1 MTVAVAMALYNGERF
16 IEEQLDCIRL
26 QTRKADRVVMCD
38 DGSKDDTVNKVKQYI
53 EKYDLAETWSL
64 HINEQ
69 NLGYI
74 KNFYKAM
81 TLCEADLIFLADQD
95 DIWELD
101 KLEKMTQ
108 VMEDNA
114 SITLL
119 SSKYGIIDGEGN
131 RIKTVMHEESK
142 EKETCNAVQ
151 VLDIMRAYHW
161 PGMAMCI
168 RKRFFEEIYDSLK
181 EHKIPHDLAFA
192 IIAADRGAFF
202 EYDYIGV
209 YHRRHNNNTAKEEH
223 RIFKLLNRKRK
234 EAEIIETR
242 TQLSNISDAK
252 LNIKQTSGDII
263 EYKIDYLNKR
273 YDCLHEGKVI
283 DLIKLYK
290 NDTYKMLRM
299 ASFLCDFWI
308 VTIGRWTEK

>member
-1 MTVAVAMALYNGERF
+1 MTVAVAMALYNGARF

-26 QTRKADRVVMCD
+26 QSQKVDRVVMCD
-38 DGSKDDTVNKVKQYI
+38 DGSKDDTVNIVKKYI
-53 EKYDLAETWSL
+53 EKHDLAETWSL

-81 TLCEADLIFLADQD
+81 TLCEEDLIFLADQD

-101 KLEKMTQ
+101 KIEKMTN
-108 VMEDNA
+108 VMKDNT

-142 EKETCNAVQ
+142 EKETCTSVQ
-151 VLDIMRAYHW
+151 VIDIMRAYNW

-168 RKRFFEEIYDSLK
+168 RNNFFKEVYNSLK
-181 EHKIPHDLAFA
+181 DHKIPHDLGFS
-192 IIAADRGAFF
+192 ITAADRAAFF
-202 EYDYIGV
+202 EYDYVGV

-223 RIFKLLNRKRK
+223 RIFKLLNKERKI
-234 EAEIIETR
+234 AEIEETKS
-242 TQLSNISDAK
+242 QLLNIVDAK
-252 LNIKQTSGDII
+252 LDIQKVSSDLI
-263 EYKIDYLNKR
+263 EYKINYLNKR
-273 YDCLHEGKVI
+273 HDCLSNGKVI

-290 NDTYKMLRM
+290 NDSQKMLRL

-308 VTIGRWTEK
+308 VTIGRFSQK

>member
-1 MTVAVAMALYNGERF
+1 MTVAVAMALYNGARF
-16 IEEQLDCIRL
+16 IEKQLDCIRL
-26 QTRKADRVVMCD
+26 QTKKVDRVVMCD
-38 DGSKDDTVNKVKQYI
+38 DGSKDETVTIVKNYI
-53 EKYDLAETWSL
+53 ERYGLGETWSL
-64 HINEQ
+64 YINEQ

-81 TLCEADLIFLADQD
+81 TLCEEDLIFLADQD

-101 KLEKMTQ
+101 KVEKMAK
-108 VMEDNA
+108 VMEDNTA
-114 SITLL
+114 ITLL
-119 SSKYGIIDGEGN
+119 SSKYGIIDGDDN

-142 EKETCNAVQ
+142 GNETCIPVQ
-151 VLDIMRAYHW
+151 VIDIMRAYNW

-168 RKRFFEEIYDSLK
+168 RRIFFAEVYDSIK

-192 IIAADRGAFF
+192 IIAADREAFY
-202 EYDYIGV
+202 EYDYVGV

-223 RIFKLLNRKRK
+223 RIFKLLNRERK

-252 LNIKQTSGDII
+252 LNIKRASSDLI
-263 EYKIDYLNKR
+263 EYKIDYLNRR
-273 YDCLHEGKVI
+273 YDCLHNGKVI
-283 DLIKLYK
+283 ELIKLYK
-290 NDTYKMLRM
+290 NDKEKMLRL

-308 VTIGRWTEK
+308 VTIGR

>member
-1 MTVAVAMALYNGERF
+1 MKVAVAMALYNGERF

-26 QTRKADRVVMCD
+26 QTRNVDHVVMCD
-38 DGSKDDTVNKVKQYI
+38 DGSKDDTVNKVKEYI

-64 HINEQ
+64 HRNEQ

-81 TLCEADLIFLADQD
+81 TLCEADVIFLADQD

-101 KLEKMTQ
+101 KIEKMTQ
-108 VMEDNA
+108 VMEESP

-131 RIKTVMHEESK
+131 RIKTVMHKESEEK
-142 EKETCNAVQ
+142 KTCTAVQ
-151 VLDIMRAYHW
+151 VIDIMRAYNW

-168 RKRFFEEIYDSLK
+168 RKTFFEEVYESLK

-192 IIAADRGAFF
+192 ILAADRGEFF
-202 EYDYIGV
+202 EYDYTGV

-223 RIFKLLNRKRK
+223 RIFKLLNRERK
-234 EAEIIETR
+234 EAEIIETK
-242 TQLSNISDAK
+242 TQLTNLSDAK
-252 LNIKQTSGDII
+252 LNIKKESEEMID
-263 EYKIDYLNKR
+263 YKIAYLNKR
-273 YDCLHEGKVI
+273 YACLHEGKARE
-283 DLIKLYK
+283 LIKLYK
-290 NDTYKMLRM
+290 NDAYKMLRI

-308 VTIGRWTEK
+308 VTIGRWAQK